1 VLTQTPVLNEVTSG
15 GATVNDAFFHGAIPT
30 LAFGGVGDSGQ
41 GAYRGKASFD
51 TFTHRRSVTTTPGW
65 VEKLL
70 EVRYP
75 PYAGKLSR
83 FRMTSELRPNF
94 DRQGNEIKGVQYWL
108 GFVFRMGG
116 ESKTEVLVRWAITAL
131 VALAAKKYADIGQLP
146 SYLR

>member
-1 VLTQTPVLNEVTSG
+1 MLNEVTSG
-15 GATVNDAFFHGAIPT
+15 GATVNDTFFHGTIPT

-51 TFTHRRSVTTTPGW
+51 VFTHRRSVAMTPGW

-75 PYAGKLSR
+75 PYTGKLAR

-94 DRQGNEIKGVQYWL
+94 DRQGNEICGVQYWF
-108 GFVFRMGG
+108 GFLFRLGG
-116 ESKTEVLVRWAITAL
+116 EGPKDALVRWAVIAL
-131 VALAAKKYADIGQLP
+131 VAIAAKKYAGLGGLP

>member
-1 VLTQTPVLNEVTSG
+1 MLNEVTSG
-15 GATVNDAFFHGAIPT
+15 GATVNDAFFHGAMPT

-51 TFTHRRSVTTTPGW
+51 AFTHRRSVATTPGW

-83 FRMTSELRPNF
+83 FRTTSELRPNF
-94 DRQGNEIKGVQYWL
+94 DRQGKEIKGVQYWF
-108 GFVFRMGG
+108 GFLFRMGG
-116 ESKTEVLVRWAITAL
+116 ESTKEVLVRWAVTAL
-131 VALAAKKYADIGQLP
+131 VAVAAKKYADIGMLP
-146 SYLR
+146 SYLK